1 MYLHQEIQLAVL
13 PLLQKYDLERI
24 DLLGEMNH
32 AAWELSVLNEAGLQN
47 LLKEL
52 QLCETA

>member
-24 DLLGEMNH
+24 DLLGE
-32 AAWELSVLNEAGLQN
+32 LQN